1 MSISVALLVI
11 CLIIV
16 SYTLGFVSGTSSR
29 WKDETEKHIRGLEA
43 TIEKRGKQI
52 ETQTREIEVLT
63 ADLKSTKDGICTNFE
78 DVNRRLDE
86 VEYTIQA
93 EPDISEIT
101 DRLNKM
107 SDILIGLMHVEGS
120 QGEETN
126 TKTEDEMPSYTL
138 LDMVDKKEEKSY
150 DERT

>member
-16 SYTLGFVSGTSSR
+16 SYTLGFVSGTSSQ
-29 WKDETEKHIRGLEA
+29 WKDKTEKHIRGLEA

-86 VEYTIQA
+86 VEYTIQSY
-93 EPDISEIT
+93 PDVSEIT

-107 SDILIGLMHVEGS
+107 SDILIGLMHAEGS

-138 LDMVDKKEEKSY
+138 MDMVDKKEEEHY
-150 DERT
+150 DE

>member
-11 CLIIV
+11 CLVIV
-16 SYTLGFVSGTSSR
+16 SYTLGFVSGTSSQ
-29 WKDETEKHIRGLEA
+29 WKNETEKHIRGLEA

-52 ETQTREIEVLT
+52 ENQTRENEVLT
-63 ADLKSTKDGICTNFE
+63 QDLKMTKNGLLTNFE

-86 VEYTIQA
+86 VEYTIQSY
-93 EPDISEIT
+93 PDISEIT

-138 LDMVDKKEEKSY
+138 MDMVDKKEEEHY
-150 DERT
+150 DE

>member
-16 SYTLGFVSGTSSR
+16 SYMLGFVSGTSSQ

-43 TIEKRGKQI
+43 AIEKRGKQI

-63 ADLKSTKDGICTNFE
+63 ADLNATKNACLTSFE
-78 DVNRRLDE
+78 DIGNRLNE
-86 VEYTIQA
+86 LGS
-93 EPDISEIT
+93 EPDVSEIT

-107 SDILIGLMHVEGS
+107 SDILVNLLHAEGS
-120 QGEETN
+120 QGEMVHTTSAEAV
-126 TKTEDEMPSYTL
+126 PAYSL
-138 LDMVDKKEEKSY
+138 LDMVDKKEEEHY
-150 DERT
+150 DE

>member
-16 SYTLGFVSGTSSR
+16 SYTLGFVSGTSSQ
-29 WKDETEKHIRGLEA
+29 WKDATEKHIRGLEA

-63 ADLKSTKDGICTNFE
+63 ADLKSTKDRICTNFE

-93 EPDISEIT
+93 EPDISEIR

-120 QGEETN
+120 QGEESN

-138 LDMVDKKEEKSY
+138 MDMVDKKEEEHY
-150 DERT
+150 DE

>member
-1 MSISVALLVI
+1 MSISVVLLVI

-16 SYTLGFVSGTSSR
+16 SYTLGFVFGTSSQ
-29 WKDETEKHIRGLEA
+29 WKNETEKHICGLEA

-52 ETQTREIEVLT
+52 ENQTRENEVLT
-63 ADLKSTKDGICTNFE
+63 QDLKMTKNGLLTNFE
-78 DVNRRLDE
+78 DVNKRLDE
-86 VEYTIQA
+86 IEYTIQSY
-93 EPDISEIT
+93 PDISEIT

-120 QGEETN
+120 QGEGTN

-138 LDMVDKKEEKSY
+138 MDMVDKKEEERY
-150 DERT
+150 DE

>member
-16 SYTLGFVSGTSSR
+16 SYTLGFVSGTSSQ

-63 ADLKSTKDGICTNFE
+63 ADLNTTKNACLTNFE
-78 DVNRRLDE
+78 DIGNRLNE
-86 VEYTIQA
+86 LES
-93 EPDISEIT
+93 EPDVAEIT

-107 SDILIGLMHVEGS
+107 SDILIGLMHAEGS
-120 QGEETN
+120 QGEMAHATSAEAV
-126 TKTEDEMPSYTL
+126 PAYSL
-138 LDMVDKKEEKSY
+138 LDMVDKKEEEHY
-150 DERT
+150 DE

>member
-16 SYTLGFVSGTSSR
+16 SYMLGFVPGTSSQ
-29 WKDETEKHIRGLEA
+29 WKDETEKRIRGLEV

-78 DVNRRLDE
+78 DFQNRLDNLE
-86 VEYTIQA
+86 S
-93 EPDISEIT
+93 EPDVAEIT
-101 DRLNKM
+101 DRLNKI

-126 TKTEDEMPSYTL
+126 IKTEDEMPSYTL
-138 LDMVDKKEEKSY
+138 LDMVDKKE
-150 DERT
+150 

>member
-1 MSISVALLVI
+1 MSISIALLII

-16 SYTLGFVSGTSSR
+16 SYTLGFVSGTSSQ

-52 ETQTREIEVLT
+52 EIQTREIEVLT

-78 DVNRRLDE
+78 DFQNRLDNLE
-86 VEYTIQA
+86 SESDVA
-93 EPDISEIT
+93 EIT

-120 QGEETN
+120 QEEAVN
-126 TKTEDEMPSYTL
+126 TKTKDEMPSYTL
-138 LDMVDKKEEKSY
+138 MDMVDKKEEEHY
-150 DERT
+150 DE

>member
-16 SYTLGFVSGTSSR
+16 SYMLGFVSGTSSQ

-63 ADLKSTKDGICTNFE
+63 ADLKSTKDTCLTNFE
-78 DVNRRLDE
+78 DIGNRLNE
-86 VEYTIQA
+86 LES
-93 EPDISEIT
+93 EPDVAEIT
-101 DRLNKM
+101 YRLNKM

-138 LDMVDKKEEKSY
+138 MDMVDKKEEEHY
-150 DERT
+150 DE

>member
-11 CLIIV
+11 CLVVV
-16 SYTLGFVSGTSSR
+16 SYTLGFVSGTSSQ

-63 ADLKSTKDGICTNFE
+63 ADLNATKNACLTSFE
-78 DVNRRLDE
+78 DIGNRLNE
-86 VEYTIQA
+86 LA
-93 EPDISEIT
+93 SEPDVSEIT

-107 SDILIGLMHVEGS
+107 SDILVNLLHEEGS
-120 QGEETN
+120 QGEMVHATSAEAV
-126 TKTEDEMPSYTL
+126 PSYNL
-138 LDMVDKKEEKSY
+138 LDMVDKKEEEHY
-150 DERT
+150 DE

>member
-11 CLIIV
+11 CLTIV
-16 SYTLGFVSGTSSR
+16 SYTLGFVFGTSSQ

-52 ETQTREIEVLT
+52 ETQTKEIEVLT
-63 ADLKSTKDGICTNFE
+63 QDLKMTKNGLLTNFE

-86 VEYTIQA
+86 VEYTIQSY
-93 EPDISEIT
+93 PDISEIT

-107 SDILIGLMHVEGS
+107 
-120 QGEETN
+120 
-126 TKTEDEMPSYTL
+126 
-138 LDMVDKKEEKSY
+138 
-150 DERT
+150 

>member
-16 SYTLGFVSGTSSR
+16 SYTLGFVSGTSSQ
-29 WKDETEKHIRGLEA
+29 WKDETEKYIRGLEA

-93 EPDISEIT
+93 EPDVSEIT

-107 SDILIGLMHVEGS
+107 SDILVKLLHAEGS
-120 QGEETN
+120 QGEMVV
-126 TKTEDEMPSYTL
+126 TKTEGQMPSYTL
-138 LDMVDKKEEKSY
+138 LDMIDEKEE
-150 DERT
+150 EHHAG

>member
-1 MSISVALLVI
+1 MSISIALLVI

-16 SYTLGFVSGTSSR
+16 SYTLGFVSGMSSQ

-107 SDILIGLMHVEGS
+107 SDILIGLMHEEGS
-120 QGEETN
+120 QGEAVN

-138 LDMVDKKEEKSY
+138 MDMVDKKEEESY
-150 DERT
+150 DE

>member
-1 MSISVALLVI
+1 MSISIALLII

-16 SYTLGFVSGTSSR
+16 SYTLGFVSGTSSQ

-63 ADLKSTKDGICTNFE
+63 ADLKSTKDACLSNFE
-78 DVNRRLDE
+78 DIENRLNE
-86 VEYTIQA
+86 LES
-93 EPDISEIT
+93 EPDVAEIT

-138 LDMVDKKEEKSY
+138 MDMVDKKEEESY
-150 DERT
+150 DE